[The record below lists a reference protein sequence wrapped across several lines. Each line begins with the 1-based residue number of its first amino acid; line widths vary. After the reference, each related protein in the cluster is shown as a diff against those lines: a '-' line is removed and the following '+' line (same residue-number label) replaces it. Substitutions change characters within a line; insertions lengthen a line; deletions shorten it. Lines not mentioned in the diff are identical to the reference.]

1 MDMCVQFII
10 LAFYDE
16 LITNKILQQLC
27 CNTYTTFS
35 KIILHKI
42 LQVYPYIARVT
53 Y

>member
-1 MDMCVQFII
+1 MCVQFII

-35 KIILHKI
+35 KIILHLAFYDELITNKI
-42 LQVYPYIARVT
+42 L
-53 Y
+53 